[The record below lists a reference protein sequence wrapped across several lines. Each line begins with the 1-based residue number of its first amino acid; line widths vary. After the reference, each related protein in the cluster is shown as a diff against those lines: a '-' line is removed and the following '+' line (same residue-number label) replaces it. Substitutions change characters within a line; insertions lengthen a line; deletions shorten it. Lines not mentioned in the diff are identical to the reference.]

1 MASLDTVS
9 LAILLGSL
17 LVLAGI
23 LSSLIALRFGV
34 VPAIIVTVLA
44 GTLIFTIQGAVI
56 GTIGANPIIVTIGAG
71 AIQEG
76 VRSSSRPRSPS
87 DLIFISLRCGRR

>member
-1 MASLDTVS
+1 MLG
-9 LAILLGSL
+9 GSL
-17 LVLAGI
+17 FSISLGMTTALTSI
-23 LSSLIALRFGV
+23 LFMYALRFRV
-34 VPAIIVTVLA
+34 VPAIMVTLLA

-71 AIQEG
+71 AILEG

-87 DLIFISLRCGRR
+87 DLIFLSLRCGRR